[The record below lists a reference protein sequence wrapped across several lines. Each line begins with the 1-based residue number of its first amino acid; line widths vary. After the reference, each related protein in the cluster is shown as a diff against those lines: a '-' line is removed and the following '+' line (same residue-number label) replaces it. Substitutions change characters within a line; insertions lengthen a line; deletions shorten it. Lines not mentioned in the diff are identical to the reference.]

1 MMTAF
6 GVGRTEVQPGAAAAG
21 RSEGDAVVD
30 EGSGAEAGGP
40 AEGAEQGPEGHS
52 ARAVSAAAE
61 AAAAAAA
68 GGTEGMRFAM
78 GGRIFGKRRTIFAAV
93 PIAAVLT
100 NPKQPRQYFDDK
112 ALNDLADSIRKRGV
126 LQPVIVRREED
137 GTYTL
142 IAGERRLRA
151 SKLAGV
157 EHIPAIMSE
166 DDLLEVALEENVQ
179 REDLSPLEEA
189 EALSLLASERDLSHG
204 DLAKVIHKSRP
215 YVSNTLALTR
225 LPTEIKQ
232 EYFAMAAP
240 ISREIMISIARQ
252 ESEEAMHAL
261 WKRVK
266 LDAMSVRSFRNEQRA
281 KEPEAASRPAIRAV
295 RRLGRALKDIDSP
308 AAMAPEEALKLRRSL
323 VRLRGRI
330 ERLLGELPTEV
341 PAEPA
346 PQPAAGEPRP
356 TGEALVATAGE
367 R

>member
-1 MMTAF
+1 M
-6 GVGRTEVQPGAAAAG
+6 QPGAAAVG
-21 RSEGDAVVD
+21 RPEGDAVVD
-30 EGSGAEAGGP
+30 DGSVAEAGSAAG
-40 AEGAEQGPEGHS
+40 GAAQEAEGHS
-52 ARAVSAAAE
+52 AKAVSAAAE

-68 GGTEGMRFAM
+68 GDGHEGMRFAM
-78 GGRIFGKRRTIFAAV
+78 GGRIFGKKRTIFAAV
-93 PIAAVLT
+93 PIDAITT
-100 NPKQPRQYFDDK
+100 NPKQPRQHFDEK
-112 ALNDLADSIRKRGV
+112 ALTDLADSIRKRGV

-137 GTYTL
+137 GSYTL

-189 EALSLLASERDLSHG
+189 EALSLLASERELSHG

-225 LPTEIKQ
+225 LPTAIKQ
-232 EYFAMAAP
+232 EYFALGAP

-252 ESEEAMHAL
+252 DGEEAMHAL

-266 LDAMSVRSFRNEQRA
+266 LDAISVRSFRNEQREN
-281 KEPEAASRPAIRAV
+281 KPEAASRPAIRAV
-295 RRLGRALKDIDSP
+295 RRLGRALKEIESP
-308 AAMAPEEALKLRRSL
+308 AAMEPAEALKLRRSL

-330 ERLLGELPTEV
+330 ERMLGELPTEV
-341 PAEPA
+341 PTEQPAPSPAAEPLSSVPPLVA
-346 PQPAAGEPRP
+346 AAGE
-356 TGEALVATAGE
+356 G
-367 R
+367 